1 MEHSGAGLRLAVSDQ
16 HGGHRYDAGTHRG
29 GLADVRA
36 DGVCTAGC
44 VRADGGRTV
53 VNPPGAGEV
62 TSGARRLLRPDKT
75 IRDDIGK
82 CILLAMT
89 YLL

>member
-1 MEHSGAGLRLAVSDQ
+1 
-16 HGGHRYDAGTHRG
+16 
-29 GLADVRA
+29 
-36 DGVCTAGC
+36 
-44 VRADGGRTV
+44 V

-62 TSGARRLLRPDKT
+62 TSGAKRLLRPDKT